1 MNCGVK
7 CLPRTLN
14 VYFPEVGPV
23 FTAEGGPMQM
33 LLTPALNLL
42 LACPK
47 NVAAGTTFGPY
58 RKIRKVNHL
67 YRKFGTFN
75 NFFAKKFCKNFTS
88 GFLRN
93 KHYLL
98 AL

>member
-1 MNCGVK
+1 MSQHRNYTNFKVGV
-7 CLPRTLN
+7 P
-14 VYFPEVGPV
+14 
-23 FTAEGGPMQM
+23 EGGPLQM

>member
-1 MNCGVK
+1 V
-7 CLPRTLN
+7 
-14 VYFPEVGPV
+14 FPSILSNTPWLGP
-23 FTAEGGPMQM
+23 EGGPLQM

-75 NFFAKKFCKNFTS
+75 NFFAKKFRKNFTS